1 MLLMLFSRLTVA
13 AILENTL
20 PDAPPTTTPSD
31 TPAWPPAPP
40 PPPTPTPP
48 TPIGPVP
55 TNSADYFRNGVA
67 RLKQGEIASDPTER
81 LAHFQAAREH
91 FQAAAVLAPNDYLA
105 HALWCQTLQVLVREL
120 PNSEARATVAAE
132 AHRLYAVT
140 AKLPGADWR
149 LHNEWGRFLS
159 LAAERVAS
167 PTDRP
172 RLLTEAATHFA
183 NALRQ
188 AAADTDRALIHIARA
203 QHFATVARLA
213 AGPDEKL
220 AALQKACEAAAA
232 AHAASP
238 VMLAAEDDQAWAE
251 ALLERWRLSNDR
263 ALLAEALTRYRQAA
277 AKSPREVPIGIGL
290 ARVLCLA
297 GELDAALQTLR
308 ALRELPGFESA
319 REQLEREPDWAPL
332 RERAEFRA
340 LFTGLASAP

>member
-13 AILENTL
+13 AILENTW
-20 PDAPPTTTPSD
+20 PDSPSTTVPSD
-31 TPAWPPAPP
+31 TLAWPPAPP
-40 PPPTPTPP
+40 PPPTPSPPAPTAPP
-48 TPIGPVP
+48 TPS
-55 TNSADYFRNGVA
+55 SADYFRTGVA
-67 RLKQGEIASDPTER
+67 QLKRGEIASDPAER
-81 LAHFQAAREH
+81 LTRFQAAREH

-120 PNSEARATVAAE
+120 PDSETRAAVAAE

-140 AKLPGADWR
+140 AKLPDADWR

-159 LAAERVAS
+159 LAAERAVS
-167 PTDRP
+167 PADRP
-172 RLLTEAATHFA
+172 RLLAEAATRFA
-183 NALRQ
+183 DALRQ
-188 AAADTDRALIHIARA
+188 ATTDTDRALVHIARA
-203 QHFATVARLA
+203 QHFAARARLA
-213 AGPDEKL
+213 TEPTEKL
-220 AALQKACEAAAA
+220 AALQNACEAAAA

-263 ALLAEALTRYRQAA
+263 ALLAEALTRYRQAV

-297 GELDAALQTLR
+297 GEPGAALETLR
-308 ALRELPGFESA
+308 TLRDLPGFESA